1 MVERGSLGLWEE
13 SDRGRLSPS
22 TDSQN
27 GWDAPVTVDFRGPLS
42 PLGPVAPAATTSIAN
57 HTFVV
62 SGAASAT
69 ADPVDPLLVCFGFLL
84 SLEVDDGE
92 QALALGHRAVDGV
105 DVVEFGDGHQPDP
118 TAWR

>member
-1 MVERGSLGLWEE
+1 MFSADDQRPGRGDEATGGALCDQAAHRLHHGLHSIYHPGE
-13 SDRGRLSPS
+13 GV
-22 TDSQN
+22 
-27 GWDAPVTVDFRGPLS
+27 GCHA
-42 PLGPVAPAATTSIAN
+42 AATTSIAN